1 MKKNRLISLLLVLI
15 FKAILSCGTLRQ
27 DCLVSA
33 DTTLAD
39 SLWTYSLAHPEGF
52 TLHLATWIQP
62 QEGIVVAYDAT
73 QHCHDRKGLDF
84 VITHAQSH
92 EGYVGGWLELT
103 DSLFYFDSV
112 RVFPEDSLSAAISF
126 GKENHQLAIYKLSTD
141 EEIPL

>member
-15 FKAILSCGTLRQ
+15 FTTILSCGTLRQ

-62 QEGIVVAYDAT
+62 QEGIVVAYEAT